1 VISVQK
7 IILPVDSDKGED
19 MRSHLD
25 REFEK
30 LKKQILSLSADV
42 EESVMKAVNSV
53 VNRDPILGEEVIAA
67 DEEIDFSEVD
77 VEEEVLKILA
87 LHQPVAGD
95 LRFVLAILKINNDL
109 ERVGDEAVNIAERSI
124 FLANHPLPIPPFD
137 FNVMANKA
145 QNMLRMS
152 LDSLMNV
159 DALTAKKVCKLDD
172 EVDELNRMM
181 YSHVQTAIR
190 QNPEYVENLI
200 HLLSISRHLERIA
213 DYATNIAEDVIYMIE
228 GTIIRHKTEIYL
240 SIEN

>member
-1 VISVQK
+1 
-7 IILPVDSDKGED
+7 
-19 MRSHLD
+19 MRSHLE

-42 EESVMKAVNSV
+42 EENVMKAVDSV
-53 VNRDPILGEEVIAA
+53 VNRDPIKGEEVILA
-67 DEEIDFSEVD
+67 DEEIDLSEVD

-87 LHQPVAGD
+87 LHQPVAND
-95 LRFVLAILKINNDL
+95 LRYVLAILKINNDL
-109 ERVGDEAVNIAERSI
+109 ERVGDESVNIAERAI
-124 FLANHPLPIPPFD
+124 FLANHPMPIPSFD
-137 FNVMANKA
+137 FNVMAAKT

-152 LDSLMNV
+152 LDSLMNS
-159 DALTAKKVCKLDD
+159 DIITAKKVCKMDD

-181 YSHVQTAIR
+181 YTQVQTAIR

-240 SIEN
+240 ANES

>member
-1 VISVQK
+1 
-7 IILPVDSDKGED
+7 

-42 EESVMKAVNSV
+42 EENVMKAVDSV
-53 VNRDPILGEEVIAA
+53 VNRDPIKGEEVILA
-67 DEEIDFSEVD
+67 DEEIDLSEVD

-87 LHQPVAGD
+87 LHQPVAND
-95 LRFVLAILKINNDL
+95 LRYVLAILKINNDL
-109 ERVGDEAVNIAERSI
+109 ERVGDESVNIAERAI
-124 FLANHPLPIPPFD
+124 FLANHPMPIPSFD
-137 FNVMANKA
+137 FNVMAAKT

-152 LDSLMNV
+152 LDSLMNS
-159 DALTAKKVCKLDD
+159 DIITAKKVCKMDD

-181 YSHVQTAIR
+181 YTQVQTAIR

-240 SIEN
+240 ANES